1 MEDNNKIIDRKDFGR
16 KIRKCRENLGLTQ
29 LELAEE
35 INISQNFLGD
45 IERGIKLPSLET
57 LIRLSNFLKVSI
69 DSLFSASLDNVLC
82 EEDEIYY
89 TEKQLSVI
97 HNIIKNITDNF

>member
-1 MEDNNKIIDRKDFGR
+1 MEDNNKLIDRKDFGR

-35 INISQNFLGD
+35 VKISPNFLGD

-57 LIRLSNFLKVSI
+57 LIRMSNFLKVSI

-82 EEDEIYY
+82 ESEEVYY
-89 TEKQLSVI
+89 TDKQLAII
-97 HNIIKNITDNF
+97 HNVVKNITDNF